1 MTRKDYLLLSTAVRA
16 ARITVARIEPAALT
30 GVDVTASTLAS
41 TLKEQSNAFD
51 VRRFLV
57 DCGTL
62 PPVVGEVSAGEVA
75 P

>member
-1 MTRKDYLLLSTAVRA
+1 MTRRDYLMLSTAVRA
-16 ARITVARIEPAALT
+16 ARITVARIEPAALP

-41 TLKEQSNAFD
+41 TLKEQSMAFD

-62 PPVVGEVSAGEVA
+62 AEVS

>member
-1 MTRKDYLLLSTAVRA
+1 MTRRDYLMLSTAVRA
-16 ARITVARIEPAALT
+16 ARITVARIEPAALP

-41 TLKEQSNAFD
+41 ALRECSSAFD
-51 VRRFLV
+51 SHRFLV

-62 PPVVGEVSAGEVA
+62 PAVAGEVS

>member
-16 ARITVARIEPAALT
+16 ARITVARIEPTALP
-30 GVDVTASTLAS
+30 GVDVTASALAS
-41 TLKEQSNAFD
+41 TLKEQSNGFD

-62 PPVVGEVSAGEVA
+62 PPVAGEA